1 MRVKDKPWSLSI
13 WFETW
18 LVDLARV
25 EDVRDPS
32 SADGAAFLWFS
43 TACQNVPRHS
53 NARTVVRVASSRENK
68 GVLPDRS
75 APNAG
80 PRADPERREAPRQIE
95 PKLSDQRH
103 LRRVFTDTQRLEQ
116 MVRINRTTDHIL

>member
-1 MRVKDKPWSLSI
+1 MFETHHRQTVPLFYGSVQRVKTFQGTQTLEP
-13 WFETW
+13 
-18 LVDLARV
+18 
-25 EDVRDPS
+25 
-32 SADGAAFLWFS
+32 
-43 TACQNVPRHS
+43 
-53 NARTVVRVASSRENK
+53 VVRVASSRENK
-68 GVLPDRS
+68 GVPPDRS

-80 PRADPERREAPRQIE
+80 PRADHEQREAPRQIE